1 MGGILRPCVKK
12 TSLYIDPEI
21 DRALAH
27 RAATEGV
34 TKAELIRRALAAAV
48 GDGQPRPSAA
58 GVFEGPPSLAA
69 ETDRHLAES
78 RFGEQ

>member
-1 MGGILRPCVKK
+1 MRVKK

-21 DRALAH
+21 DRALAR

-34 TKAELIRRALAAAV
+34 TKAALIRQALAIAA

-58 GVFEGPPSLAA
+58 GVFEGPPNLGV